1 LVSRS
6 AEDAP
11 RSARHDANCPN
22 GTKGPIMNL
31 STLTHRLSRS
41 TWVPRLTQSRLVT
54 VFKVAELRQ
63 KILITLL
70 FLAIYR
76 IGYYVPLPVINQERM
91 QEVMRSAQA
100 GALGQILGFVSMF
113 SGGTLSQSCIFGLG
127 IMPYI
132 SASIIFQLLA
142 SVYPPLE
149 KLQKEGESGRK
160 KINEYTRYATV
171 GICLIQSFFWV
182 QHIMRPEPGGLGL
195 AVPGYE
201 GWPFWLTAIMTM
213 TAGTIFL
220 MWLGEQIDEYG
231 IGNGI
236 SLIIMAGIVARIPDA
251 TSALLVDPS
260 TGSLKQS
267 VFTIGGGSGHDI
279 GFEKLIV
286 LVCLFVAVVVAVV
299 AITKGQRRI
308 PTQSAKHVR
317 GRRVFGGTRQF
328 LPLRVN
334 QAGVMPV
341 IFASSLLMIPYFLFN
356 MLHSSTQWG
365 WTGWLSEAFVRQGY
379 IYNIFYIVLIYF
391 FCYFWTAITFNPKDM
406 ANNLKDYGSFI
417 PGYRP
422 GKRTAD
428 YLERVIMRITYVG
441 AAFLA
446 IVAIIPSLISTGME
460 VDYRVASFYG
470 GTGLLIV
477 ISVALDLV
485 QKINSHLVM
494 RNYPGL
500 TED

>member
-1 LVSRS
+1 MRGLFGFF
-6 AEDAP
+6 
-11 RSARHDANCPN
+11 PN
-22 GTKGPIMNL
+22 LMRDLGQT
-31 STLTHRLSRS
+31 
-41 TWVPRLTQSRLVT
+41 RLVT
-54 VFKVAELRQ
+54 IFKIKELRQ
-63 KILITLL
+63 KILITVL

-76 IGYYVPLPVINQERM
+76 IGFHVPLPVINQLEMEKSFR
-91 QEVMRSAQA
+91 
-100 GALGQILGFVSMF
+100 GQDSGILGMISMF
-113 SGGTLSQSCIFGLG
+113 SGGSLSQSCIFGLG

-142 SVYPPLE
+142 AVWPPLE
-149 KLQKEGESGRK
+149 KLQKEGEAGRK

-171 GICLIQSFFWV
+171 AISFVQALFWV
-182 QHIMRPEPGGLGL
+182 RHIATPQPGGLGL
-195 AVPGYE
+195 AYPEYSN
-201 GWPFWLTAIMTM
+201 FWYILVSVLTLTV
-213 TAGTIFL
+213 GTVFL

-236 SLIIMAGIVARIPDA
+236 SLIIMAGIVARIPNA
-251 TSALLVDPS
+251 TQTLLLEK
-260 TGSLKQS
+260 GHLKPS
-267 VFTIGGGSGHDI
+267 VFQLGGSGAGGDI
-279 GFEKLIV
+279 SLEKLLV
-286 LVCLFVAVVVAVV
+286 LIFLFVAVVVTVV

-317 GRRVFGGTRQF
+317 GRRVYGGTRQF

-334 QAGVMPV
+334 QAGVMPI
-341 IFASSLLMIPYFLFN
+341 IFASSLLMIPMMIFPFIATRTDWAWANYFSASFQR
-356 MLHSSTQWG
+356 M
-365 WTGWLSEAFVRQGY
+365 GY
-379 IYNIFYIVLIYF
+379 VYNIFYIVLIYF

-446 IVAIIPSLISTGME
+446 IVAIIPSLISEGMGI
-460 VDYRVASFYG
+460 DYRVASFYG

-500 TED
+500 TDD

>member
-1 LVSRS
+1 MGKFRS
-6 AEDAP
+6 IFMIP
-11 RSARHDANCPN
+11 
-22 GTKGPIMNL
+22 
-31 STLTHRLSRS
+31 
-41 TWVPRLTQSRLVT
+41 
-54 VFKVAELRQ
+54 ELRQ
-63 KILITLL
+63 KILLTLL

-76 IGYYVPLPVINQERM
+76 VGYHIPLPFVDQREMYKN
-91 QEVMRSAQA
+91 V
-100 GALGQILGFVSMF
+100 GGGPLGNILSFVSMF
-113 SGGTLSQSCIFGLG
+113 SGGNLSQATIFGWG

-142 SVYPPLE
+142 AVYPPLE

-171 GICLIQSFFWV
+171 GICIIQSLAYV
-182 QHIMRPEPGGLGL
+182 SSIMGPGGWGL
-195 AVPGYE
+195 KAEFGPDRTMIDFNTYYYWAGIV
-201 GWPFWLTAIMTM
+201 AMM

-236 SLIIMAGIVARIPDA
+236 SLIIMAGIVARIPAA
-251 TSALLVDPS
+251 TS
-260 TGSLKQS
+260 SL
-267 VFTIGGGSGHDI
+267 FMDAGHFNKNVLTLGAEGI
-279 GFEKLIV
+279 SFEKLCV
-286 LVCLFVAVVVAVV
+286 LAMLFVAVVVGII

-317 GRRVFGGTRQF
+317 GRRVFGGTKQF
-328 LPLRVN
+328 LPLKVN

-341 IFASSLLMIPYFLFN
+341 IFASSLLVFPMFLFN
-356 MLHSSTQWG
+356 FIAAHTDWG
-365 WTGWLSEAFVRQGY
+365 WAQFMHDAFQRQGY
-379 IYNIFYIVLIYF
+379 LYSVLYIAMIYV
-391 FCYFWTAITFNPKDM
+391 FCYFWTAIIFNPKDM

-428 YLERVIMRITYVG
+428 YLEKVMMRITYVG

-446 IVAIIPSLISTGME
+446 IIAVIPTIITSTMN
-460 VDYRVASFYG
+460 VNYLVASFYG

-477 ISVALDLV
+477 VSVALDLV
-485 QKINSHLVM
+485 SKINSHLVM

>member
-1 LVSRS
+1 MKKLI
-6 AEDAP
+6 
-11 RSARHDANCPN
+11 
-22 GTKGPIMNL
+22 TI
-31 STLTHRLSRS
+31 
-41 TWVPRLTQSRLVT
+41 
-54 VFKVAELRQ
+54 FKIPELAQ
-63 KILITLL
+63 KIGITLL
-70 FLAIYR
+70 FLVIYR
-76 IGYYVPLPVINQERM
+76 IGFHVPLPVIDQRKMLENISQ
-91 QEVMRSAQA
+91 QT
-100 GALGQILGFVSMF
+100 GALGQLLGFVSLL
-113 SGGTLSQSCIFGLG
+113 SGGSFTQSTIFGLG

-171 GICLIQSFFWV
+171 LICLFQAFIWV
-182 QHIMRPEPGGLGL
+182 QTILKPTTENGYGWAFEGGYTFMNVLM
-195 AVPGYE
+195 AVIT
-201 GWPFWLTAIMTM
+201 LTA
-213 TAGTIFL
+213 GSIFL

-236 SLIIMAGIVARIPDA
+236 SLIIMAGIVVRIPDA
-251 TSALLVDPS
+251 TKLLLMDP
-260 TGSLKQS
+260 TGKHLINPS
-267 VFTIGGGSGHDI
+267 VLTLGGEGV
-279 GFEKLIV
+279 GFEKLVV
-286 LVCLFVAVVVAVV
+286 LIALFIAVVVAIV

-317 GRRVFGGTRQF
+317 GRRVYGGTRQF

-334 QAGVMPV
+334 QAGVMPI
-341 IFASSLLMIPYFLFN
+341 IFASSLLMIPFFVFN
-356 MLHSSTQWG
+356 WLHSVSSASW
-365 WTGWLSEAFVRQGY
+365 SESLKEIFSRQTYTYNLLY
-379 IYNIFYIVLIYF
+379 IALIYF

-406 ANNLKDYGSFI
+406 ADNLKDYGSFI

-428 YLERVIMRITYVG
+428 YLERVILRITYVG

-446 IVAIIPSLISTGME
+446 VVAIIPSIITTSLD

-477 ISVALDLV
+477 ISVALDVV

>member
-1 LVSRS
+1 MRALI
-6 AEDAP
+6 
-11 RSARHDANCPN
+11 N
-22 GTKGPIMNL
+22 
-31 STLTHRLSRS
+31 
-41 TWVPRLTQSRLVT
+41 
-54 VFKVAELRQ
+54 VFKIPELRQ
-63 KILITLL
+63 KIWITLL
-70 FLAIYR
+70 FLLIYR
-76 IGYYVPLPVINQERM
+76 VGYHVPLPNINQ
-91 QEVMRSAQA
+91 QEMFATMSTQQ
-100 GALGQILGFVSMF
+100 GALGQILGFVSLL
-113 SGGTLSQSCIFGLG
+113 SGGTFTQSTIFGLG

-149 KLQKEGESGRK
+149 KLQKEGQSGQK

-171 GICLIQSFFWV
+171 VICLFQAFLWV
-182 QHIMRPEPGGLGL
+182 QQIMRSKTQGGFGL
-195 AVPGYE
+195 AYQGYDTFFN
-201 GWPFWLTAIMTM
+201 GMVAVMTLTA
-213 TAGTIFL
+213 GSVFL

-236 SLIIMAGIVARIPDA
+236 SLIIMAGIIVRIPDA
-251 TSALLVDPS
+251 TKMLFVTPQ
-260 TGSLKQS
+260 GQFNRN
-267 VFTIGGGSGHDI
+267 VFTLGGEGVS
-279 GFEKLIV
+279 FEKLIV
-286 LVCLFVAVVVAVV
+286 LIFLFVAVVVAIT

-317 GRRVFGGTRQF
+317 GRRVFGGTRQY

-334 QAGVMPV
+334 QAGVMPI
-341 IFASSLLMIPYFLFN
+341 IFASSLLMIPFFLFN
-356 MLHSSTQWG
+356 ILNTQFRTGWTQW
-365 WTGWLSEAFVRQGY
+365 LRDAFQRQGY
-379 IYNIFYIVLIYF
+379 VYNLMYIALIYF

-406 ANNLKDYGSFI
+406 ADNLKDYGSFI

-428 YLERVIMRITYVG
+428 YLERVLMRITYVG

-446 IVAIIPSLISTGME
+446 IVAIIPSLITNGLD
-460 VDYRVASFYG
+460 VDYRIASFYG

-477 ISVALDLV
+477 ISVALDVV

>member
-1 LVSRS
+1 MKKIQAIFSI
-6 AEDAP
+6 P
-11 RSARHDANCPN
+11 
-22 GTKGPIMNL
+22 
-31 STLTHRLSRS
+31 
-41 TWVPRLTQSRLVT
+41 
-54 VFKVAELRQ
+54 ELRQ
-63 KILITLL
+63 KILITVL
-70 FLAIYR
+70 FLIIYR
-76 IGYYVPLPVINQERM
+76 IGYHIPMPFVNQLKMNE
-91 QEVMRSAQA
+91 ALA
-100 GALGQILGFVSMF
+100 GGGQGTLGQVLGFVSMF
-113 SGGTLSQSCIFGLG
+113 SGGNLSNACIFGLG

-132 SASIIFQLLA
+132 SASIIFQLLG

-171 GICLIQSFFWV
+171 PICLVQSWFLVNW
-182 QHIMRPEPGGLGL
+182 IMTPTTQNGQGWAL
-195 AVPGYE
+195 PGYS
-201 GWPFWLTAIMTM
+201 GWQYVITGVLLMT
-213 TAGTIFL
+213 TGTLFL

-251 TSALLVDPS
+251 VGSMLFDRTS
-260 TGSLKQS
+260 GGLKES
-267 VFTIGGGSGHDI
+267 ILTLGGGTGQDI
-279 GFEKLIV
+279 SFEKLVVMLI
-286 LVCLFVAVVVAVV
+286 LFVAVVVAVI

-317 GRRVFGGTRQF
+317 GRRVYGGTRQY

-341 IFASSLLMIPYFLFN
+341 IFASSLLMLPYFL
-356 MLHSSTQWG
+356 MRALYTGTSWE
-365 WTGWLSEAFVRQGY
+365 WAGWLSDAFSGRSHFLYNVSY
-379 IYNIFYIVLIYF
+379 ITLIIF
-391 FCYFWTAITFNPKDM
+391 FCYFWTAIIFNPKDM
-406 ANNLKDYGSFI
+406 ANNLKDYGTFI

-422 GKRTAD
+422 GKRTAE
-428 YLERVIMRITYVG
+428 YLERVMTRITYVG

-446 IVAIIPSLISTGME
+446 VIAIIPSVISATLE
-460 VDYRVASFYG
+460 VDPRVASFFG

-477 ISVALDLV
+477 VSVALDLV